1 MKALC
6 GRAAKAFVAL
16 VRLVGVGGGGAGSLG
31 LNEAEPAVALLR
43 RLAANSRT
51 KAGMSS
57 FGRYVWKSSCVLE
70 RLVATRLGVLLS
82 GLGKIGGFPEV
93 LGVEELPEPGP

>member
-1 MKALC
+1 MKKITWVLGMKALC
-6 GRAAKAFVAL
+6 GRAARAFVAL

-31 LNEAEPAVALLR
+31 LNVAEAAVALVR

-57 FGRYVWKSSCVLE
+57 FGRYV
-70 RLVATRLGVLLS
+70 
-82 GLGKIGGFPEV
+82 
-93 LGVEELPEPGP
+93 

>member
-6 GRAAKAFVAL
+6 GRAARAFVAL

-31 LNEAEPAVALLR
+31 LNEAEAAAAVALVR

-57 FGRYVWKSSCVLE
+57 FGRYVWKSSCALE
-70 RLVATRLGVLLS
+70 RLAAARLGVFRS
-82 GLGKIGGFPEV
+82 GLGKIGP
-93 LGVEELPEPGP
+93 